1 MDKKIDGKQASELV
15 RDFFD
20 NVHGNLMVCDFRI
33 KKTEFD
39 IEKKHWIVS
48 CSFLPHM
55 SARERL
61 EYEVEVNAQEPMIE
75 KVSLLSEEKKVP
87 LMEHLTE

>member
-15 RDFFD
+15 RDYFD

-33 KKTEFD
+33 IKTEFD
-39 IEKKHWIVS
+39 IETKHWIIN

-61 EYEVEVNAQEPMIE
+61 EYEVEVNAQKPMVE
-75 KVSLLSEEKKVP
+75 KVTLLSEAK
-87 LMEHLTE
+87 HLIR